1 MVNVLFYIIWL
12 YKTDKH
18 SFVQFKPGCIF
29 NKYKICIVDNMFWI
43 LFRNFDNRNLLDCLL
58 NLTFLFF

>member
-29 NKYKICIVDNMFWI
+29 NKYKIYIVDNMFWI
-43 LFRNFDNRNLLDCLL
+43 TAVLKDFKIKSRNILINR
-58 NLTFLFF
+58 